1 MRQSSERFMDEMLK
15 DNAAPKQE
23 QSIEEIIDQ
32 KLEQA
37 MSKLTEQ
44 LQKVTEPKSSEQKET
59 TEPKSSEQNNIIK
72 EDSENE
78 QEGIGAGSKEGASEE
93 ANS

>member
-15 DNAAPKQE
+15 DNAAPNQE

-44 LQKVTEPKSSEQKET
+44 LQKVTEPKSSEQ
-59 TEPKSSEQNNIIK
+59 NNNLK
-72 EDSENE
+72 EDSEDE
-78 QEGIGAGSKEGASEE
+78 
-93 ANS
+93 

>member
-15 DNAAPKQE
+15 DNTAPKQE

-44 LQKVTEPKSSEQKET
+44 LTKVTEPKSSEQN
-59 TEPKSSEQNNIIK
+59 NNIIK
-72 EDSENE
+72 EDNE
-78 QEGIGAGSKEGASEE
+78 DVKEGNGAGSEEGASQE
-93 ANS
+93 ADN

>member
-32 KLEQA
+32 KLERA

-44 LQKVTEPKSSEQKET
+44 LTKV

-72 EDSENE
+72 EDSEDE
-78 QEGIGAGSKEGASEE
+78 HEGNGAGSEEGASEE
-93 ANS
+93 ADS

>member
-15 DNAAPKQE
+15 DNTAPKEE

-44 LQKVTEPKSSEQKET
+44 LQKVTEPKSSEQ
-59 TEPKSSEQNNIIK
+59 NNIIK
-72 EDSENE
+72 EDSENG
-78 QEGIGAGSKEGASEE
+78 QEGNGAGSEEGTTQEIDS
-93 ANS
+93 

>member
-44 LQKVTEPKSSEQKET
+44 LTKVTEPKSSEQN
-59 TEPKSSEQNNIIK
+59 NNIIK

-78 QEGIGAGSKEGASEE
+78 QKGNGAGSEEGTTQEIDS
-93 ANS
+93 

>member
-44 LQKVTEPKSSEQKET
+44 LQKVTEPKSSEQN
-59 TEPKSSEQNNIIK
+59 NNIIK

-78 QEGIGAGSKEGASEE
+78 QEGNGAGSEEGAFEE
-93 ANS
+93 ADN

>member
-23 QSIEEIIDQ
+23 RSIEEIIDQ

-44 LQKVTEPKSSEQKET
+44 LQKVTEPKSSEQ
-59 TEPKSSEQNNIIK
+59 NNILNM
-72 EDSENE
+72 EDSEDE
-78 QEGIGAGSKEGASEE
+78 QEGNGAGSEEGTSEE
-93 ANS
+93 ADN

>member
-44 LQKVTEPKSSEQKET
+44 LTKVTEPKSSEQN
-59 TEPKSSEQNNIIK
+59 NNIIK
-72 EDSENE
+72 EDLKNE
-78 QEGIGAGSKEGASEE
+78 QEGNGAGSEEGTTQEIDS
-93 ANS
+93 

>member
-15 DNAAPKQE
+15 GNAAPKQE

-44 LQKVTEPKSSEQKET
+44 LQKVTEPKSSEQN
-59 TEPKSSEQNNIIK
+59 NNIIK

-78 QEGIGAGSKEGASEE
+78 QEGNGAGSEEGTTQEIDS
-93 ANS
+93 

>member
-44 LQKVTEPKSSEQKET
+44 LQKVTEPKSSEQN
-59 TEPKSSEQNNIIK
+59 NNIIK

-78 QEGIGAGSKEGASEE
+78 QEGNGAGSEEGASKETDC
-93 ANS
+93 

>member
-44 LQKVTEPKSSEQKET
+44 LQKVTEPKSPEQN
-59 TEPKSSEQNNIIK
+59 NNIIK

-78 QEGIGAGSKEGASEE
+78 QEGNGAGSEEGASKE
-93 ANS
+93 ADS

>member
-44 LQKVTEPKSSEQKET
+44 LQKVTEPKSSEQN
-59 TEPKSSEQNNIIK
+59 NNIIT

-78 QEGIGAGSKEGASEE
+78 QEGNGAGSEEGASKETDC
-93 ANS
+93 

>member
-44 LQKVTEPKSSEQKET
+44 LQKVTEPKN
-59 TEPKSSEQNNIIK
+59 SEQNNIIK
-72 EDSENE
+72 EDSEDG
-78 QEGIGAGSKEGASEE
+78 QEGNGAGSEEGASQE
-93 ANS
+93 ADS

>member
-44 LQKVTEPKSSEQKET
+44 LQKVTEPKSSEQN
-59 TEPKSSEQNNIIK
+59 NNIIK

-78 QEGIGAGSKEGASEE
+78 QEGNGAGSEEGASKEID
-93 ANS
+93 S

>member
-44 LQKVTEPKSSEQKET
+44 LQKVTEPKSSEQN
-59 TEPKSSEQNNIIK
+59 NNIIK

-78 QEGIGAGSKEGASEE
+78 QEGNGAGSEEGASKE
-93 ANS
+93 ADS

>member
-32 KLEQA
+32 KLELA

-44 LQKVTEPKSSEQKET
+44 LQKV

-78 QEGIGAGSKEGASEE
+78 QEGNGAGCEEGASEE
-93 ANS
+93 ADC

>member
-44 LQKVTEPKSSEQKET
+44 LQKVTEPKSPEQN
-59 TEPKSSEQNNIIK
+59 NNIIK

-78 QEGIGAGSKEGASEE
+78 QEGSGAGSEEGATEE
-93 ANS
+93 TNS

>member
-44 LQKVTEPKSSEQKET
+44 LQKVTEPKS
-59 TEPKSSEQNNIIK
+59 PEQNNIIK

-78 QEGIGAGSKEGASEE
+78 QEGNGAGSEEGASEE
-93 ANS
+93 ADS

>member
-44 LQKVTEPKSSEQKET
+44 LQKVTEPKSSEQN
-59 TEPKSSEQNNIIK
+59 NNIIK

-78 QEGIGAGSKEGASEE
+78 QEGNGAGSEEGASQE
-93 ANS
+93 ADS

>member
-44 LQKVTEPKSSEQKET
+44 LQKVTEPKSSEQN
-59 TEPKSSEQNNIIK
+59 NNIIK

-78 QEGIGAGSKEGASEE
+78 QEGNGAGSEEGASQE
-93 ANS
+93 ADN

>member
-1 MRQSSERFMDEMLK
+1 MRQSSERFMNEMLK

-44 LQKVTEPKSSEQKET
+44 LQKVTEPKSSEQN
-59 TEPKSSEQNNIIK
+59 NNIIK

-78 QEGIGAGSKEGASEE
+78 QEGIGAGSEEGTTQEIDS
-93 ANS
+93 

>member
-44 LQKVTEPKSSEQKET
+44 LQKVTEPKSSA
-59 TEPKSSEQNNIIK
+59 QNNIIK
-72 EDSENE
+72 EDSEDE
-78 QEGIGAGSKEGASEE
+78 QEGNGAGSEEGASQEGD
-93 ANS
+93 S

>member
-44 LQKVTEPKSSEQKET
+44 LQKVTEPKSSEQN
-59 TEPKSSEQNNIIK
+59 NNIIK

-78 QEGIGAGSKEGASEE
+78 QEGNGAGSEEGTTQEIDS
-93 ANS
+93 

>member
-1 MRQSSERFMDEMLK
+1 MRQSSEGFMDEMLK
-15 DNAAPKQE
+15 DNATSMQE

-44 LQKVTEPKSSEQKET
+44 LQKVTEPKSAGPE
-59 TEPKSSEQNNIIK
+59 NNNSNK
-72 EDSENE
+72 EDLEDE
-78 QEGIGAGSKEGASEE
+78 QEGNGAGCEEGASEE
-93 ANS
+93 ADS

>member
-44 LQKVTEPKSSEQKET
+44 LQKVTEPKSSEQ
-59 TEPKSSEQNNIIK
+59 NIINK
-72 EDSENE
+72 EDSEDE
-78 QEGIGAGSKEGASEE
+78 QEGNGAGSEEGASEE
-93 ANS
+93 ADY

>member
-23 QSIEEIIDQ
+23 HSIEEIIDQ

-44 LQKVTEPKSSEQKET
+44 LTKVTEPKSSEQN
-59 TEPKSSEQNNIIK
+59 NNIIK

-78 QEGIGAGSKEGASEE
+78 QEGNGAGSEEGTTQEIDS
-93 ANS
+93 

>member
-44 LQKVTEPKSSEQKET
+44 LQKVTEPKSSEQN
-59 TEPKSSEQNNIIK
+59 NNIIK
-72 EDSENE
+72 EDLEDE
-78 QEGIGAGSKEGASEE
+78 QEGNGAGSKEGASKE
-93 ANS
+93 ADN

>member
-44 LQKVTEPKSSEQKET
+44 LQKVTEPKSSEQN
-59 TEPKSSEQNNIIK
+59 NNIIK

-78 QEGIGAGSKEGASEE
+78 QEGNGAGSEEGAFKETDC
-93 ANS
+93 

>member
-1 MRQSSERFMDEMLK
+1 MRQSSERFMDERLK
-15 DNAAPKQE
+15 DNDAPNQE

-44 LQKVTEPKSSEQKET
+44 LQKVTEPKSSEQ
-59 TEPKSSEQNNIIK
+59 NNIIK
-72 EDSENE
+72 EDSEDE
-78 QEGIGAGSKEGASEE
+78 QEGNGAGSEEGASQEGD
-93 ANS
+93 S

>member
-15 DNAAPKQE
+15 DNAAPEQE

-44 LQKVTEPKSSEQKET
+44 LQKVTEPKSSEQ
-59 TEPKSSEQNNIIK
+59 NNIIK

-78 QEGIGAGSKEGASEE
+78 QEGNGAGSEEGASEE
-93 ANS
+93 ADS

>member
-1 MRQSSERFMDEMLK
+1 MRQSSEKFMDEMLK

-23 QSIEEIIDQ
+23 QNIEEIIDQ

-44 LQKVTEPKSSEQKET
+44 LQKVTEPKSSEQ
-59 TEPKSSEQNNIIK
+59 NNIIK
-72 EDSENE
+72 EDSEDG
-78 QEGIGAGSKEGASEE
+78 QEGNGAGSEEGASEE
-93 ANS
+93 DDS

>member
-23 QSIEEIIDQ
+23 QNIEEIIDQ

-44 LQKVTEPKSSEQKET
+44 LTKV

-78 QEGIGAGSKEGASEE
+78 QEGNGAGSEEGASQK
-93 ANS
+93 ADN

>member
-1 MRQSSERFMDEMLK
+1 MDVMLK

-44 LQKVTEPKSSEQKET
+44 LQKVTEPKSSEQ
-59 TEPKSSEQNNIIK
+59 NNII
-72 EDSENE
+72 
-78 QEGIGAGSKEGASEE
+78 
-93 ANS
+93 

>member
-44 LQKVTEPKSSEQKET
+44 LQKVTEPKSSEQN
-59 TEPKSSEQNNIIK
+59 NNIIK
-72 EDSENE
+72 EDSKNE
-78 QEGIGAGSKEGASEE
+78 QEGNGAGSKEGASQE
-93 ANS
+93 ADS

>member
-44 LQKVTEPKSSEQKET
+44 LQKVTEPKSSEQ
-59 TEPKSSEQNNIIK
+59 NIIK
-72 EDSENE
+72 EDSEDE
-78 QEGIGAGSKEGASEE
+78 QEGNGAGSEEGASEE
-93 ANS
+93 TDS

>member
-44 LQKVTEPKSSEQKET
+44 LQKVTEPKSSEQ
-59 TEPKSSEQNNIIK
+59 NIIK
-72 EDSENE
+72 EDSEDE
-78 QEGIGAGSKEGASEE
+78 QEGNGAGSKEGASEE
-93 ANS
+93 ADS

>member
-15 DNAAPKQE
+15 DNAAPEQE

-44 LQKVTEPKSSEQKET
+44 LQKVTEPKSSEQN
-59 TEPKSSEQNNIIK
+59 NNIIK

-78 QEGIGAGSKEGASEE
+78 QEGNGAGSEEGASQE
-93 ANS
+93 ADN

>member
-44 LQKVTEPKSSEQKET
+44 LQKVTEPKS
-59 TEPKSSEQNNIIK
+59 PEQNNIIK

-78 QEGIGAGSKEGASEE
+78 QEGNGAGSEEGASEE

>member
-15 DNAAPKQE
+15 DNAAPKE
-23 QSIEEIIDQ
+23 GQSIEEIIDQ

-44 LQKVTEPKSSEQKET
+44 LTKVTEPKSEGPE
-59 TEPKSSEQNNIIK
+59 NNNLNK
-72 EDSENE
+72 EDNE
-78 QEGIGAGSKEGASEE
+78 HVKEGNGAGSEEGASEE
-93 ANS
+93 TDN

>member
-1 MRQSSERFMDEMLK
+1 MRQSSERFMDEMQK

-44 LQKVTEPKSSEQKET
+44 LQKVTEPKSSEQ
-59 TEPKSSEQNNIIK
+59 NNIIK
-72 EDSENE
+72 EDSEDE
-78 QEGIGAGSKEGASEE
+78 QEGNGAGSEEGASQE
-93 ANS
+93 ADC